1 MCSDHQKETTMSNL
15 LSIRPH
21 TLSPVIE
28 PFRLMRDF
36 LRWDPYRD
44 TQGELEPGA
53 YFLPSFD
60 VKETAEAYVFTA
72 DMPGIRDQ
80 DLDIDLTG
88 NRLTVK
94 GRREAQPRIEGET
107 LHMVERA
114 IGTFTRSFT
123 LPEAVDPGEVK
134 ADLKQ
139 GVLTLTIPKR
149 PETRPQ
155 KIHINS

>member
-1 MCSDHQKETTMSNL
+1 MSNL
-15 LSIRPH
+15 LSIRPT
-21 TLSPVIE
+21 TLSPVVE

-44 TQGELEPGA
+44 TQMESERGA

-60 VKETAEAYVFTA
+60 VKEIAESYLFTA
-72 DMPGIRDQ
+72 DMPGIRDE

-94 GRREAQPRIEGET
+94 GRRDGQIKGECET
-107 LHMVERA
+107 YHLTERA
-114 IGTFTRSFT
+114 FGTFTRSFT
-123 LPEAVDPGEVK
+123 LPEEVDAGEVK
-134 ADLKQ
+134 AELKQ

-149 PETRPQ
+149 PESKPQ
-155 KIHINS
+155 KIRIKN

>member
-1 MCSDHQKETTMSNL
+1 MSNL
-15 LSIRPH
+15 LSIRP
-21 TLSPVIE
+21 TSLSPVVE

-44 TQGELEPGA
+44 NQTVPEQGA

-60 VKETAEAYVFTA
+60 VKETAEAYLFTA
-72 DMPGIRDQ
+72 DMPGIRDE

-94 GRREAQPRIEGET
+94 GHRESQIKSEGET
-107 LHMVERA
+107 FHLVERA
-114 IGTFTRSFT
+114 SGTFTRSFT
-123 LPEAVDPGEVK
+123 LPEEVDANEVK

-149 PETRPQ
+149 PESKPQ
-155 KIHINS
+155 KIRIKG

>member
-1 MCSDHQKETTMSNL
+1 MSNL
-15 LSIRPH
+15 LSIRPT
-21 TLSPVIE
+21 TLSPVVE

-44 TQGELEPGA
+44 TQMESERGA

-60 VKETAEAYVFTA
+60 VKETAESYLFTA
-72 DMPGIRDQ
+72 DMPGIRDE

-94 GRREAQPRIEGET
+94 GRRDGQIRGEGET
-107 LHMVERA
+107 YHLTERA
-114 IGTFTRSFT
+114 FGTFTRSFT
-123 LPEAVDPGEVK
+123 LPEEVDAGEVK
-134 ADLKQ
+134 AELKQ

-149 PETRPQ
+149 PESKPQ
-155 KIHINS
+155 KIRIKN

>member
-1 MCSDHQKETTMSNL
+1 MSNL
-15 LSIRPH
+15 LTIRPH
-21 TLSPVIE
+21 ALSPVVE

-44 TQGELEPGA
+44 TQADLDQGA

-60 VKETAEAYVFTA
+60 VKETADTYVFNA
-72 DMPGIRDQ
+72 DMPGIRDE

-94 GRREAQPRIEGET
+94 GRREPQVKAAGET
-107 LHMVERA
+107 FHLIERA
-114 IGTFTRSFT
+114 HGTFTRSFT

-134 ADLKQ
+134 AELKQ
-139 GVLTLTIPKR
+139 GVLVLTIPKR

-155 KIHINS
+155 KIRVSS

>member
-1 MCSDHQKETTMSNL
+1 MSNL

-21 TLSPVIE
+21 SLSPVVE

-44 TQGELEPGA
+44 TQLESEQGS

-60 VKETAEAYVFTA
+60 VKETADAYVFSA
-72 DMPGIRDQ
+72 DLPGIRDE

-94 GRREAQPRIEGET
+94 GRREAQVRSEGET
-107 LHMVERA
+107 FHLIERA
-114 IGTFTRSFT
+114 AGSFTRSFT

-134 ADLKQ
+134 AELKQ
-139 GVLTLTIPKR
+139 GVLSLTIPKR
-149 PETRPQ
+149 PEVRPQ
-155 KIHINS
+155 KIRIKN

>member
-1 MCSDHQKETTMSNL
+1 MSHL

-21 TLSPVIE
+21 SLSPVVE

-36 LRWDPYRD
+36 LRWDPYREAAGD
-44 TQGELEPGA
+44 FEPGGA
-53 YFLPSFD
+53 FLPSFD
-60 VKETAEAYVFTA
+60 VKETADAYLFSA
-72 DMPGIRDQ
+72 DMPGIRDE

-94 GRREAQPRIEGET
+94 GRREPLARGEGET
-107 LHMVERA
+107 FHLVERA
-114 IGTFTRSFT
+114 SGTFTRSFT

-134 ADLKQ
+134 AELRQ
-139 GVLTLTIPKR
+139 GVLFLSIPKR

-155 KIHINS
+155 KIRING